1 MYIAF
6 ERLGEPVLI
15 SKKIGMLAEGSDG
28 SYQEKFNRTPC
39 VKVGYQILEK

>member
-15 SKKIGMLAEGSDG
+15 SKKIGLVAEGSDG
-28 SYQEKFNRTPC
+28 SYQEQAELVYIKA
-39 VKVGYQILEK
+39 YSALS